1 VSAPARCLDP
11 MTATSGEV
19 SALSSPWLKK
29 LLDALSDGDLYESD
43 EELKPSPSAIL
54 AAAEALGHLRAQ
66 DADRVEIEPYS
77 GELSLIWRAGRN
89 KRVKAMFGQE
99 KNSYSI
105 YYEEMSNG
113 RVVDGRLEP
122 NANHTLLK
130 ERLAWLQ
137 QV

>member
-1 VSAPARCLDP
+1 MSAPARCLAP

-29 LLDALSDGDLYESD
+29 LLDALSDADLYESD
-43 EELKPSPSAIL
+43 AELKPSPSAIL
-54 AAAEALGHLRAQ
+54 AAAEALAHLQ
-66 DADRVEIEPYS
+66 PQEADRVEIEPYS
-77 GELSLIWRAGRN
+77 GELSLIWRTGRN

-105 YYEEMSNG
+105 YYEEMLNG

-122 NANHTLLK
+122 NADHTLLK
-130 ERLAWLQ
+130 DRLAWLQ
-137 QV
+137 V